1 MILSVIPVGG
11 SFELFHFHIH
21 ILYFLQETL
30 EGPNV
35 IILDRA
41 IVNQVQKQKEKKDRI
56 SSFHSQRISSLD
68 YRKTV
73 NLYYFIN
80 FR

>member
-1 MILSVIPVGG
+1 M
-11 SFELFHFHIH
+11 
-21 ILYFLQETL
+21 
-30 EGPNV
+30 

-41 IVNQVQKQKEKKDRI
+41 IVNQVQKQKEEKKDRI

-68 YRKTV
+68 YMKTV
-73 NLYYFIN
+73 NLYHFIN